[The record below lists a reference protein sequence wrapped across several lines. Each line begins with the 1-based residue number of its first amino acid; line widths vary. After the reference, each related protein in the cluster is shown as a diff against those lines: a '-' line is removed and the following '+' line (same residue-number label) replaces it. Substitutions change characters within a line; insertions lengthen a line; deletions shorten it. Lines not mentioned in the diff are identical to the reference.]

1 MIFRALTGNRNKER
15 PASTNRLPPGQT
27 LTQKWPVLH
36 YGSIPRANLAAWDF
50 DVKGLVEE
58 PAHWTYQEFL
68 ALPHFAITRDMHCVT
83 RWSTYDNRWEGIATR
98 TILDQV
104 MLKPEAK
111 FVLVHCDGGY
121 TTNMPLSVFSDEDCL
136 FAWRNNEQDIT
147 PEHGWPMRL
156 VIPSRYAWKSA
167 KWVRGIELLDKD
179 QLGFWERY
187 GYHNN
192 ADPWRE
198 ERFA

>member
-1 MIFRALTGNRNKER
+1 MIFRSLNRQKDR

-36 YGSIPRANLAAWDF
+36 YGSIPHVNLATWKF
-50 DVKGLVEE
+50 EITGLVEA
-58 PAHWTYQEFL
+58 PAHWSYEDFL

-83 RWSTYDNRWEGIATR
+83 RWSTYDNQWEGISTR
-98 TILDQV
+98 EVLSHVTLA
-104 MLKPEAK
+104 PEAR

-136 FAWRNNEQDIT
+136 FAWRNNGTDIT

-156 VIPSRYAWKSA
+156 VIPKRYAWKSA

-192 ADPWRE
+192 ADPWKE